1 MTFEDGRK
9 GAVRAIVRIH
19 EARTHP
25 AVAPPALEAA
35 A

>member
-1 MTFEDGRK
+1 MTFEDGRM
-9 GAVRAIVRIH
+9 GAVRATVRIH
-19 EARTHP
+19 EARTLP